1 REVLESLGLSAAD
14 HATQIVQPEFLLDY
28 MHAVAS
34 TFGVLANLAD
44 DIRHLQRTEI
54 GEVGEAFEADQVGSS
69 TMPHKRNPWNFEHV
83 KSLWKVFVP
92 RMITLYMDQISEHQR
107 DLTNSASGRFAV
119 EMAAGLAAAAD
130 RLVRVVRK
138 LVVDRRR
145 MLENF
150 ESTAKSV
157 IAEPLYILLAAAG
170 HPDAHEAV
178 RRLTLRAEAG
188 EGNVWDLALASQ
200 ELAPY
205 LARLS
210 EDQRRVLED
219 PRRYTGIAAER
230 ARRVCDE
237 WERRLG
243 L

>member
-1 REVLESLGLSAAD
+1 
-14 HATQIVQPEFLLDY
+14 

-34 TFGVLANLAD
+34 AFGVLANFAD

-54 GEVGEAFEADQVGSS
+54 GEVGEAFEARAGGLVHHAAQAQSRGTSS
-69 TMPHKRNPWNFEHV
+69 TSRACGRC
-83 KSLWKVFVP
+83 SSP
-92 RMITLYMDQISEHQR
+92 RMLTLYMDQISEHQR

-119 EMAAGLAAAAD
+119 EIGGRPCRRGRPAD
-130 RLVRVVRK
+130 PRSMRK
-138 LVVDRRR
+138 LVVDRR
-145 MLENF
+145 
-150 ESTAKSV
+150 ADA
-157 IAEPLYILLAAAG
+157 AELRVHGEERHRRALVHPPCGGRAIPTPTRRCAASPWG
-170 HPDAHEAV
+170 
-178 RRLTLRAEAG
+178 RRREKGTYGTWPWPAR
-188 EGNVWDLALASQ
+188 SS
-200 ELAPY
+200 APY

-219 PRRYTGIAAER
+219 PRRYTGMAAER